1 MNAHVNGRNVVVTV
15 AGPDSDD
22 VRKAARKVACGEA
35 HTALVGKLLK
45 VAEVKGGYA
54 YTWGPV
60 TPRATRA
67 AKPVAVDSPRADA
80 LAALGSLGLTPEQ
93 LAAVG
98 AILAAAPSATAPKA
112 PKAREPFAPIARQPR
127 ARQPPSARRA
137 WISGT
142 CATPRASRARSRTA
156 RPRVGTRRSRSA
168 TARRATARGCK
179 AGKAARKGTKA
190 A

>member
-112 PKAREPFAPIARQPR
+112 PKARETFAPIAKAA
-127 ARQPPSARRA
+127 ARKAA
-137 WISGT
+137 AACDT
-142 CATPRASRARSRTA
+142 CMDLGHVRNTPRDNGSVAYRTA
-156 RPRVGTRRSRSA
+156 KGRDASLALGNGTPC
-168 TARRATARGCK
+168 TARGCK
-179 AGKAARKGTKA
+179 AGKAARKA